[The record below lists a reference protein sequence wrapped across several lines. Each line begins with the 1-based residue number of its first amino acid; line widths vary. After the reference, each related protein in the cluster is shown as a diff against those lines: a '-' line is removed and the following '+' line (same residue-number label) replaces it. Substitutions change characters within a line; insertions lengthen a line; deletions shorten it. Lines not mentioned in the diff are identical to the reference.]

1 MIDTLLNLLFRCAH
15 RHLTRPITPVSKA
28 GIPHGETYVVCL
40 DCAKQFA
47 YDLKEMRIGKAI
59 EHPHDAC
66 VLPSN
71 MPTPGRTKVKY
82 ALGMAV
88 PGLGI
93 ALPRWL
99 NPGLVKFRK
108 QWALFL
114 AMPVGTQHKCARK
127 PSPNRRSSGIGRG
140 CAYNQRREASYAQPG
155 RG

>member
-28 GIPHGETYVVCL
+28 GVPHGETYVVCL

-82 ALGMAV
+82 ALGTAV
-88 PGLGI
+88 QI
-93 ALPRWL
+93 AVLIASAIKAKQP
-99 NPGLVKFRK
+99 NPEKKREKDTGPDSG
-108 QWALFL
+108 QSNDA
-114 AMPVGTQHKCARK
+114 G
-127 PSPNRRSSGIGRG
+127 SPDSHEQNVT
-140 CAYNQRREASYAQPG
+140 
-155 RG
+155 

>member
-28 GIPHGETYVVCL
+28 GVPHGETYIVCL

-82 ALGMAV
+82 ALGT
-88 PGLGI
+88 
-93 ALPRWL
+93 RC
-99 NPGLVKFRK
+99 R
-108 QWALFL
+108 
-114 AMPVGTQHKCARK
+114 
-127 PSPNRRSSGIGRG
+127 
-140 CAYNQRREASYAQPG
+140 
-155 RG
+155 